1 MKTSLGRKIPDR
13 SRCAFTPRPAGS
25 TLTAQQ
31 PENNVVRTAYQALAA
46 VLGGTQSFHTNGMDE
61 ALGLPTDRSAR
72 LALRTQQ
79 ILAYESGV
87 TRHADPLGGKL
98 CGRGADGRPRGGSP
112 HPHAAGRG
120 PGRFGP
126 AIERALSRTRSR
138 RRRTRS
144 SVRSRPES
152 ASWSGSTASAGRAK
166 RAYRFRSFPPR
177 PRARACGRCGPTGSA
192 RRGRVPGRARRSRGG
207 RAGAGEPL
215 SARSR
220 RLSRRAT
227 LGEVCGVLRREWDE
241 YRG

>member
-1 MKTSLGRKIPDR
+1 
-13 SRCAFTPRPAGS
+13 
-25 TLTAQQ
+25 
-31 PENNVVRTAYQALAA
+31 
-46 VLGGTQSFHTNGMDE
+46 MDE

-79 ILAYESGV
+79 ILAYEVG
-87 TRHADPLGGKL
+87 RDAPRRPAGRKL

-126 AIERALSRTRSR
+126 AIEAGFIQDEIEEAAYAF
-138 RRRTRS
+138 
-144 SVRSRPES
+144 SVRSRPEKRVVVGVNRS
-152 ASWSGSTASAGRAK
+152 ARRAK

-177 PRARACGRCGPTGSA
+177 PRARACGRCGPTGKRATRPRSGA
-192 RRGRVPGRARRSRGG
+192 RSPLSRGP
-207 RAGAGEPL
+207 RRAGEPL